1 MKRPRVP
8 LPEEAEEEG
17 SGEEGDKGGAAPEQ
31 QAVRASS
38 RIRTPAMKAEG
49 SDFIL
54 THELGR
60 KAPRLTGGQWDFA
73 STFSCDSINPDTCS
87 TVQMH
92 VQGPSLQLK

>member
-8 LPEEAEEEG
+8 LPEEAEEEAF
-17 SGEEGDKGGAAPEQ
+17 GEEGDKGGAAPEQ

-38 RIRTPAMKAEG
+38 RIRTPAMKAES

-60 KAPRLTGGQWDFA
+60 KAPRLTGRQHCSA
-73 STFSCDSINPDTCS
+73 CTFCHDGI
-87 TVQMH
+87 MH
-92 VQGPSLQLK
+92 DAHFTARLHVGGLD